1 MSCFSESTIPDI
13 ENMMDPVNPNEEHL
27 VIPEQFKKYII
38 KELLLPY
45 YKTNIEYIIK
55 TKSGWARVS
64 TGFLTAST
72 LLVGISSILSFASG
86 VYLDKHLNF
95 VAGSIGLIS
104 LVFKEFASYANN
116 IDHVKT
122 LTINDMLK
130 NVGINHIMRDTSRNN
145 ETLME
150 KQKILKLN
158 EDKVSDAKDHNDQI

>member
-13 ENMMDPVNPNEEHL
+13 ENMIDPVNPNEEHL

>member
-13 ENMMDPVNPNEEHL
+13 ENMIDPVNPNEEHL

-72 LLVGISSILSFASG
+72 LLVGISSIFPFTWGSSDELSF
-86 VYLDKHLNF
+86 N
-95 VAGSIGLIS
+95 GSYEI
-104 LVFKEFASYANN
+104 A
-116 IDHVKT
+116 
-122 LTINDMLK
+122 
-130 NVGINHIMRDTSRNN
+130 
-145 ETLME
+145 
-150 KQKILKLN
+150 
-158 EDKVSDAKDHNDQI
+158 